1 MHRHPPVTT
10 ARKLVALRRP
20 PACTVPILSFSSWWF
35 SSWSLS
41 SWPFGI
47 WPFASWV
54 RCWLLLAVL
63 LGASTS
69 GCGARLDDALCDD
82 ATCTFSADEWRRLQ
96 ALSPIPSVPADPS
109 NQFRGDPQAQAL
121 GSGFFTDAAFSG
133 LATDVDALGRPAVQA
148 RAPRGQPT
156 GVRCA
161 TCHDLSRAGADVSSV
176 PNNVSAGAGW
186 TDVNAPAIVGSAFQH
201 LLFLDGRADS
211 AWALAVAVAES
222 PTTMN
227 GNRLKTAWAIADGYR
242 AAYDAIF
249 APAGYPLPVTVK
261 GTATGT
267 SADLMARLDP
277 ASGQCQ
283 TAGGACPSDCRK
295 ITSDCGAVQCVPR
308 FPLQGK
314 PGAQAGCQAGCSSG
328 EPFDDAFDC
337 MAEADQEDVTRVLV
351 NWAKALDA
359 YQAQLV
365 PGPAPFD
372 RFVAAGP
379 ASDAISPAA
388 KRGAR
393 LFVGKGVCI
402 DCHGGPLFSDGD
414 FHDIGVP
421 QAGPLVPT
429 VGECSA
435 GNAACDCV
443 NGVKC
448 LPWGAWD
455 GLARLATSKFSRA
468 SPWSDSADDSDPI
481 RAAALGRARTA
492 SADDPLKGAWRTPT
506 LRNVSL
512 TAPYMHDGVYGSLA
526 DVVKHYSDG
535 AVTGGVGVPA
545 VQLKPLLLSADEQ
558 ADLVAFLETLTS
570 EASTPTMSSL
580 LGRGR

>member
-1 MHRHPPVTT
+1 MTT
-10 ARKLVALRRP
+10 ARKLLALL
-20 PACTVPILSFSSWWF
+20 VPILS
-35 SSWSLS
+35 
-41 SWPFGI
+41 
-47 WPFASWV
+47 
-54 RCWLLLAVL
+54 AV
-63 LGASTS
+63 S
-69 GCGARLDDALCDD
+69 GCGSRLDQAFCDE
-82 ATCTFSADEWRRLQ
+82 ATCTFSDDEWRRLQ
-96 ALSPIPSVPADPS
+96 ALSPIPSVPVDPS
-109 NQFRGDPQAQAL
+109 NQFRGRADAESL
-121 GSGFFTDAAFSG
+121 GSAFFTDAVFSG
-133 LATDVDALGRPAVQA
+133 PATDVDALGRPAVQA
-148 RAPRGQPT
+148 RAARGQAT

-201 LLFLDGRADS
+201 LLFLNGRADS

-242 AAYDAIF
+242 AAYDGIF
-249 APAGYPLPVTVK
+249 ASAGYPLPLPGTSPDVASLLDPTTGRCQATASGECPSGCRTV
-261 GTATGT
+261 TAT
-267 SADLMARLDP
+267 
-277 ASGQCQ
+277 
-283 TAGGACPSDCRK
+283 
-295 ITSDCGAVQCVPR
+295 CGASACVPR

-314 PGAQAGCQAGCSSG
+314 PGTQVGCQAGCDAG

-337 MAEADQEDVTRVLV
+337 MDAGDQNDVTRVLV

-372 RFVAAGP
+372 RFMAEGP
-379 ASDAISPAA
+379 ASGAISPAA

-393 LFVGKGVCI
+393 LFVGKGVCV
-402 DCHGGPLFSDGD
+402 DCHTGPLLSDGD

-421 QAGPLVPT
+421 QDGPLVPT
-429 VGECSA
+429 VGECAA

-455 GLARLATSKFSRA
+455 GLGKLAANKFLRS
-468 SPWSDSADDSDPI
+468 SVWSDSAEDSDPI
-481 RAAALGRARTA
+481 RATALTRARTDA
-492 SADDPLKGAWRTPT
+492 PGDPLKGAWRTPS
-506 LRNVSL
+506 LRNVAL
-512 TAPYMHDGVYGSLA
+512 TAPYMHDGIFGTLA
-526 DVVKHYSDG
+526 EVVQHYSD
-535 AVTGGVGVPA
+535 AVVTSGVGVPA

-558 ADLVAFLETLTS
+558 SDLVAFLEALTS
-570 EASTPTMSSL
+570 EVSASATASPL
-580 LGRGR
+580 AARGP

>member
-1 MHRHPPVTT
+1 MGV
-10 ARKLVALRRP
+10 L
-20 PACTVPILSFSSWWF
+20 
-35 SSWSLS
+35 SLS
-41 SWPFGI
+41 SLP
-47 WPFASWV
+47 
-54 RCWLLLAVL
+54 
-63 LGASTS
+63 
-69 GCGARLDDALCDD
+69 GCGARLDAAFCDE
-82 ATCTFSADEWRRLQ
+82 ASCTFSADEWRRLS
-96 ALSPIPSVPADPS
+96 ALSPIPALPADPS
-109 NQFRGDPQAQAL
+109 NQFRGNQDAQAL
-121 GSGFFTDAAFSG
+121 GAAFFTDAAFSG
-133 LATDVDALGRPAVQA
+133 PATDVDALGRPAVQA
-148 RAPRGQPT
+148 RAARGDIT

-201 LLFLDGRADS
+201 LLFLNGRADS
-211 AWALAVAVAES
+211 GWALAVAVAES

-227 GNRLKTAWAIADGYR
+227 GNRLRTAWAIADGYR

-249 APAGYPLPVTVK
+249 APAGYALPL
-261 GTATGT
+261 AGT
-267 SADLMARLDP
+267 SSDLMARLAP
-277 ASGQCQ
+277 ATGQCP
-283 TAGGACPSDCRK
+283 TAGGDCPSDCRQ
-295 ITSDCGAVQCVPR
+295 ITSDCGAVECVPR

-314 PGAQAGCQAGCSSG
+314 PGSQAGCQAGCSGG

-337 MAEADQEDVTRVLV
+337 MDAADQDGVTRVLV

-372 RFVAAGP
+372 RFVAEGA

-393 LFVGKGVCI
+393 LFVGKAVCV
-402 DCHGGPLFSDGD
+402 DCHAGPLFSDGD

-421 QAGPLVPT
+421 QSGPLVPT
-429 VGECSA
+429 VGECAA

-455 GLARLATSKFSRA
+455 GFGKLASGKFSRA
-468 SPWSDSADDSDPI
+468 SVWSDSAEDGDPM
-481 RAAALGRARTA
+481 RAAALARARTA
-492 SADDPLKGAWRTPT
+492 SPDDPLKGAWRTPS
-506 LRNVSL
+506 LRNVAL
-512 TAPYMHDGVYGSLA
+512 TGPYMHDGVYGSLG

-535 AVTGGVGVPA
+535 VVTDGVGVPA
-545 VQLKPLLLSADEQ
+545 AQLKPLLLSADEQ
-558 ADLVAFLETLTS
+558 SDLVAFLETLTA
-570 EASTPTMSSL
+570 EAATPIAAPL
-580 LGRGR
+580 LAQPGPGR

>member
-1 MHRHPPVTT
+1 M
-10 ARKLVALRRP
+10 VALL
-20 PACTVPILSFSSWWF
+20 PA
-35 SSWSLS
+35 
-41 SWPFGI
+41 
-47 WPFASWV
+47 
-54 RCWLLLAVL
+54 LA
-63 LGASTS
+63 A
-69 GCGARLDDALCDD
+69 GCGTRLDDAFCDD
-82 ATCTFSADEWRRLQ
+82 ATCSFSADEWRRLQ
-96 ALSPIPSVPADPS
+96 ALSPIPGVPADPS
-109 NQFRGDPQAQAL
+109 NRFRGDPAAQAL
-121 GSGFFTDAAFSG
+121 GSAFFVDAAFSG
-133 LATDVDALGRPAVQA
+133 PATNVDALGRPAVQA
-148 RAPRGQPT
+148 RAARGQPT

-227 GNRLKTAWAIADGYR
+227 GNRLKTAWAIADGYH
-242 AAYDAIF
+242 AAYDALF
-249 APAGYPLPVTVK
+249 APAGYPLPVTA
-261 GTATGT
+261 GGAAT
-267 SADLMARLDP
+267 SAQVMAQLDP
-277 ASGQCQ
+277 ATGQCQ
-283 TAGGACPSDCRK
+283 TAGGDCPSSCRK
-295 ITSDCGAVQCVPR
+295 VTSDCGVVQCVPR

-314 PGAQAGCQAGCSSG
+314 PGAQAGCQAGCGTG

-337 MAEADQEDVTRVLV
+337 MTESDQADVTRVLV

-372 RFVAAGP
+372 RFVAEGP

-393 LFVGKGVCI
+393 LFVGKGVCV

-421 QAGPLVPT
+421 QGGPLVPT
-429 VGECSA
+429 VGECGP

-455 GLARLATSKFSRA
+455 GLGRLAASKFSRA
-468 SPWSDSADDSDPI
+468 SAWSDSADDGDPLRI
-481 RAAALGRARTA
+481 AALGRARTA
-492 SADDPLKGAWRTPT
+492 SPDDPLKGAWRTPS

-512 TAPYMHDGVYGSLA
+512 TGPYMHDGVYGNLA

-535 AVTGGVGVPA
+535 AAAGDVGVPA
-545 VQLKPLLLSADEQ
+545 AQLKPLLLSPDEQ
-558 ADLVAFLETLTS
+558 AELVAFLETLTS
-570 EASTPTMSSL
+570 EAATPMMSSPQ
-580 LGRGR
+580 GQGP

>member
-1 MHRHPPVTT
+1 
-10 ARKLVALRRP
+10 
-20 PACTVPILSFSSWWF
+20 
-35 SSWSLS
+35 
-41 SWPFGI
+41 
-47 WPFASWV
+47 
-54 RCWLLLAVL
+54 LLAL
-63 LGASTS
+63 LVPYLLAGGA
-69 GCGARLDDALCDD
+69 GCGARLDAAFCDES
-82 ATCTFSADEWRRLQ
+82 TCAFSADEWRRLQ
-96 ALSPIPSVPADPS
+96 ALSPVPGVPADPS
-109 NQFRGDPQAQAL
+109 NQFRGDPRAQAL
-121 GSGFFTDAAFSG
+121 GSAFFADAAFSG
-133 LATDVDALGRPAVQA
+133 PATNVDALGRAAVQA
-148 RAPRGQPT
+148 RAARGQAT

-211 AWALAVAVAES
+211 SWALAVAVAES

-242 AAYDAIF
+242 QDYEAVF
-249 APAGYPLPVTVK
+249 APAGYPLPV
-261 GTATGT
+261 GANGIATSGQLT
-267 SADLMARLDP
+267 ARLDP
-277 ASGQCQ
+277 ATGQCQ
-283 TAGGACPSDCRK
+283 TSGGDCPSGCRS
-295 ITSDCGAVQCVPR
+295 ITSDCGAVECVPR

-314 PGAQAGCQAGCSSG
+314 PGAQAGCQAGCGSG

-337 MAEADQEDVTRVLV
+337 MAEDDQAQVTRVLV

-365 PGPAPFD
+365 PGPATFD
-372 RFVAAGP
+372 RFVAEGP

-393 LFVGKGVCI
+393 LFVGKGVCV
-402 DCHGGPLFSDGD
+402 DCHGGPLLSDGD

-421 QAGPLVPT
+421 QTGALVPT
-429 VGECSA
+429 IDECGQ

-455 GLARLATSKFSRA
+455 GLGRLAAGKFSRA
-468 SPWSDSADDSDPI
+468 STWSDSADDDDVL
-481 RAAALGRARTA
+481 RTGAVGRARTT
-492 SADDPLKGAWRTPT
+492 SADDPLKGAWRTPS
-506 LRNVSL
+506 LRNVAL
-512 TAPYMHDGVYGSLA
+512 TGPYMHDGVYGSLA
-526 DVVKHYSDG
+526 EVVKHYSDG
-535 AVTGGVGVPA
+535 AITGGVGVPA
-545 VQLKPLLLSADEQ
+545 AQLKALSLSAGEQ

-570 EASTPTMSSL
+570 ETSMAGMPSL
-580 LGRGR
+580 NRGP

>member
-1 MHRHPPVTT
+1 LHRHPPLTT
-10 ARKLVALRRP
+10 ARKLVAPRHP
-20 PACTVPILSFSSWWF
+20 PACAVPSLSRSFSTRFMS
-35 SSWSLS
+35 
-41 SWPFGI
+41 
-47 WPFASWV
+47 
-54 RCWLLLAVL
+54 WLLPAVL
-63 LGASTS
+63 LVGSTS
-69 GCGARLDDALCDD
+69 GCGSRLDDALCDD

-96 ALSPIPSVPADPS
+96 ALSPIPSVPPDPS
-109 NQFRGDPQAQAL
+109 NRFRGDPQAQSL
-121 GSGFFTDAAFSG
+121 GSAFFTDPAFSG
-133 LATDVDALGRPAVQA
+133 LATGVDALGRPAVQA

-156 GVRCA
+156 GVRCV

-211 AWALAVAVAES
+211 MWALAVAVAES

-249 APAGYPLPVTVK
+249 APAGYPLPVTAN
-261 GTATGT
+261 GTGT
-267 SADLMARLDP
+267 SADVMARLDP

-283 TAGGACPSDCRK
+283 TVGGTCPSDCRK
-295 ITSDCGAVQCVPR
+295 ITSDCGVVECVPR

-314 PGAQAGCQAGCSSG
+314 PGAQAGCQAGCGAG

-337 MAEADQEDVTRVLV
+337 MADADQADVTRVLV
-351 NWAKALDA
+351 NWAKALEA
-359 YQAQLV
+359 YQTQLV

-372 RFVAAGP
+372 RFVAEGP
-379 ASDAISPAA
+379 GSDAISPAA
-388 KRGAR
+388 RRGAR

-402 DCHGGPLFSDGD
+402 DCHGGPLLSDGD

-429 VGECSA
+429 VDECGL

-455 GLARLATSKFSRA
+455 GLGKLATSKFSRN
-468 SPWSDSADDSDPI
+468 SPWSDSADDIDPI
-481 RAAALGRARTA
+481 RTSALRRVRTA
-492 SADDPLKGAWRTPT
+492 SADDPLKGAWRTPS

-535 AVTGGVGVPA
+535 VVTGGVGVPA

-558 ADLVAFLETLTS
+558 TDLVAFLETLTS
-570 EASTPTMSSL
+570 EASTPTTSSL
-580 LGRGR
+580 LGRGP